1 VGAIYSLTLN
11 NEYSSVVKLLP
22 EASQASNN
30 SPMGNLGGL
39 AGLAGLAGIN
49 IGDSNS
55 NVDIINPSLYPNLV
69 ESSPFLLELI
79 KSNIYNPNLKKW
91 QTILD
96 YLNEKNE
103 NAPLSFSKIFSK
115 EERISKIKT
124 VSSAKSKIG
133 FEPDLLT
140 LNDKEKLAI
149 SFLKTAIKI
158 ETDKKS
164 SAIMIKANMLNP
176 IVAANMTS
184 IVQAQLT
191 KYVISYRTEK
201 ANKEMRF
208 LQDRQAEAR
217 KRYDQSLFTLSN
229 YKDQNRNPFL
239 NVAKDQEK
247 KLQYEVDLSFNLYST
262 LTTQLN
268 ETKIRIQRETPLF
281 KVLEPA
287 QVNYGKSSPN
297 RLLITV
303 GAILF
308 GLFLALIY
316 VFFKSVNLKELLS

>member
-22 EASQASNN
+22 EANQANN
-30 SPMGNLGGL
+30 QSANLGGL

-49 IGDSNS
+49 IGEANS

-96 YLNEKNE
+96 YLNEKNG
-103 NAPLSFSKIFSK
+103 NAPLSFSKILSK
-115 EERISKIKT
+115 EETTPKIKIT
-124 VSSAKSKIG
+124 PKAKSKIG
-133 FEPDLLT
+133 FESDLLT
-140 LNDKEKLAI
+140 LSDREASAI
-149 SFLKTAIKI
+149 GQLKGAIKI

-164 SAIMIKANMLNP
+164 PAILISAKMSNP

-191 KYVISYRTEK
+191 KYVISYRTAK

-208 LQDRQAEAR
+208 LQDRQDETR
-217 KRYDQSLFTLSN
+217 KRYDQSLFALSN

-268 ETKIRIQRETPLF
+268 EAKIRIQRETPLF

-297 RLLITV
+297 RLMITV
-303 GAILF
+303 GSTLL
-308 GLFLALIY
+308 GLFIALIY